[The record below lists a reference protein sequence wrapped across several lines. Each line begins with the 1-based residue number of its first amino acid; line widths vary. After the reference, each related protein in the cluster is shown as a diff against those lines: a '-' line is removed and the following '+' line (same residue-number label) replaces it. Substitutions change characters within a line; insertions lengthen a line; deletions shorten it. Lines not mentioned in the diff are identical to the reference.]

1 MTFFGAAT
9 RRTALQRIVRLG
21 LACACL
27 AVVSA
32 QAVAARVAVVL
43 SDDAAP
49 YQEVYQ
55 VIRAYLDD

>member
-1 MTFFGAAT
+1 MTAYGGAT
-9 RRTALQRIVRLG
+9 RWTALQRVVRLG

-32 QAVAARVAVVL
+32 QAIAARVAVVL
-43 SDDAAP
+43 SEDATP

-55 VIRAYLDD
+55 VIRA